1 MKSCLSFSLI
11 KFIMA
16 CVKVLGRFKLD
27 LLLLLKLKLQ
37 LKARKR

>member
-1 MKSCLSFSLI
+1 MKSGFSLI

-16 CVKVLGRFKLD
+16 CVTAMGRFKLD
-27 LLLLLKLKLQ
+27 LLLLLQLKLQ